1 MISVIFLKIL
11 SKRESD
17 KYQILSCK
25 NIASNSLLRKA
36 PMPLDSHTHYAYNID
51 GGGEMRF
58 IELDRLLRKN
68 GWYVVRTKG
77 SHYQYQRDGVSK
89 TLTVPNHPGD
99 IAAIIVK
106 NILKGAGIRP

>member
-1 MISVIFLKIL
+1 M
-11 SKRESD
+11 
-17 KYQILSCK
+17 
-25 NIASNSLLRKA
+25 
-36 PMPLDSHTHYAYNID
+36 LDSDAHCAYNMS